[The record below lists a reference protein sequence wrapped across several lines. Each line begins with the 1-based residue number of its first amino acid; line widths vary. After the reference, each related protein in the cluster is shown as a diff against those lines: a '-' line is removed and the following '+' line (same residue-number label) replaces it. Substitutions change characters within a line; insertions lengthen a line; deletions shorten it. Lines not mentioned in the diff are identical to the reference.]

1 MEKNLG
7 WHYSAIILSVVIL
20 SFLFLQ
26 VTGKGVLDVTA
37 NVILNDDEIFS
48 VGDTFN
54 GVIEFRANEE
64 IIENNFP
71 VVLLMTKNSS
81 VVFVETLE
89 LSHIL
94 EISEKRGDVYFVNL
108 ENLIDYSYVEI
119 GEYEFLFSILDLD
132 FAVKRKISVS

>member
-37 NVILNDDEIFS
+37 NVILNDDEIFF
-48 VGDTFN
+48 VGDSFN
-54 GVIEFRANEE
+54 GVVEFRVNEE
-64 IIENNFP
+64 IIENDFP
-71 VVLLMTKNSS
+71 VILLMTKNSS
-81 VVFVETLE
+81 VVFVENLE
-89 LSHIL
+89 LSYVL
-94 EISEKRGDVYFVNL
+94 EVSEKRGDVYSVNL
-108 ENLIDYSYVEI
+108 ENLVDYSYVEN

-132 FAVKRKISVS
+132 FFVKRKISVS